1 MSSSGI
7 WIKDLGEKG
16 IIIGVTDFDV
26 SAFGGDDW
34 EWSITFDRKNADI
47 LINNLRKEL
56 GEEMTLKQMIISK
69 FSESLYTN
77 DFIKYCDLLNLVYEV
92 KRMTV

>member
-1 MSSSGI
+1 MSSSGV

-16 IIIGVTDFDV
+16 ITIGVTDFDV

-34 EWSITFDRKNADI
+34 EWSISLDRKNADV
-47 LINNLRKEL
+47 LIFNLKKEL

-69 FSESLYTN
+69 FSESLYTK
-77 DFIKYCDLLNLVYEV
+77 DLIKYCDSLNLVYEV

>member
-1 MSSSGI
+1 MSSSGV
-7 WIKDLGEKG
+7 WVKDLGEKG
-16 IIIGVTDFDV
+16 ITIGATDFDV
-26 SAFGGDDW
+26 SALGGDDW

-47 LINNLRKEL
+47 LVFNLKKEL

-77 DFIKYCDLLNLVYEV
+77 DLIEYCDSLNLVYEV